1 MLLNMMKRNDA
12 VYTFPIKKKKPLRQ
26 MISLYSTIFS
36 VSGFCR
42 SSFKNDLY
50 TITDV
55 WSIE

>member
-12 VYTFPIKKKKPLRQ
+12 VYTFPVKKKNRFDR
-26 MISLYSTIFS
+26 SLYSTIFS
-36 VSGFCR
+36 VSGFYR

-55 WSIE
+55 WSIG